1 MRKPLALVVALP
13 LAASPLLA
21 LGPAAAASEVKEVK
35 LENSI
40 RRGFKQQAGK
50 SVTVNCPSNIT
61 WAKGKIFF
69 CKAKASRRYAVPGA
83 GAARQRGRRQ
93 PAVEG
98 RHVGDCPPSSG
109 EVLTPHVSL
118 LHQEVVNGV

>member
-50 SVTVNCPSNIT
+50 NVTVNCPSNIT

-69 CKAKASRRYAVPGA
+69 CKAKASDGTRYRVQVRLGNEAA
-83 GAARQRGRRQ
+83 GNLRWK
-93 PAVEG
+93 
-98 RHVGDCPPSSG
+98 
-109 EVLTPHVSL
+109 
-118 LHQEVVNGV
+118 VVT